1 MVLMYMS
8 SLYRVVLW
16 KLHLAESK
24 VTELTNLLEN
34 QTQQLMELIE
44 AVDALREKS
53 RDNERRAELQ
63 RHELKEQYIT
73 LRELYMAL
81 KMKTGENLIDC
92 AHFLPSP
99 TAGENSRRFWLLRK
113 YHRNLVAAI
122 KPCIDRVIKTSV
134 DAGIVPE
141 LVVGESCTDVDE
153 KCAVFYRALQV
164 RVGESPQVL
173 DAFLQLIQENFQDSK
188 PCNYLRSKML
198 SELNVPGH

>member
-44 AVDALREKS
+44 AVDKLREKS

-81 KMKTGENLIDC
+81 KLKTGENLIDC
-92 AHFLPSP
+92 AHFWPSP

-122 KPCIDRVIKTSV
+122 KPCIDRVIEASV

-173 DAFLQLIQENFQDSK
+173 DAFLQLIQEKFQDSK
-188 PCNYLRSKML
+188 PCNYLRSKMSL
-198 SELNVPGH
+198 DTS